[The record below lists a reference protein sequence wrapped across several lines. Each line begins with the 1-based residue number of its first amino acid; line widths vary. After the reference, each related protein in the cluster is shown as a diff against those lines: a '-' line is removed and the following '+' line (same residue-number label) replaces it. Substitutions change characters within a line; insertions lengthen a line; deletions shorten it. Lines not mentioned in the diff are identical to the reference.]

1 MMRILGFEIR
11 RAKKEDYRRSK
22 DFEKVTIAMYENLKE
37 AIEFFENIDL
47 EDTDCLS
54 SVFIYVNTIRNY
66 CTLYED
72 NKFSRPIATVKLI
85 SEANDLA
92 VYCKN
97 LQTMIIKYAESKD
110 LIENKI
116 KRSEDNDENNE
127 YAYDA
132 EELLRKMFTQMDVQR
147 RIVIKTL
154 VEIFVCIQ
162 YDVFRILLGVDIT
175 SSHYELNR
183 RFPKGKT
190 KYLFEI
196 VEENRPQSK
205 EE

>member
-11 RAKKEDYRRSK
+11 RAKKEDYKRSK

>member
-1 MMRILGFEIR
+1 MRILGFEIR

-37 AIEFFENIDL
+37 SIVFFENLDL

-54 SVFIYVNTIRNY
+54 SVFIYVNIIRNY

-97 LQTMIIKYAESKD
+97 LQTMIIKYAESKN

-116 KRSEDNDENNE
+116 KHSEENSD
-127 YAYDA
+127 YVYDA
-132 EELLRKMFTQMDVQR
+132 EKLLEKMFTQMDLQR
-147 RIVIKTL
+147 KVVIKTL
-154 VEIFVCIQ
+154 VEIVVCIQ

-196 VEENRPQSK
+196 VEEDRPKSK

>member
-1 MMRILGFEIR
+1 MRILGFEIR
-11 RAKKEDYRRSK
+11 RVKKEDYRRSK
-22 DFEKVTIAMYENLKE
+22 DFEKVTLAMYENLKE
-37 AIEFFENIDL
+37 SIVFFENLDL

-54 SVFIYVNTIRNY
+54 SVFIYVNAIRNY

-97 LQTMIIKYAESKD
+97 LQTMIIKYAESKN
-110 LIENKI
+110 LIESKI
-116 KRSEDNDENNE
+116 KRSEENGENSD
-127 YAYDA
+127 YVYDA
-132 EELLRKMFTQMDVQR
+132 EKLLEKMFTQMDLQR
-147 RIVIKTL
+147 KVVIKTL

-162 YDVFRILLGVDIT
+162 YDVFRILLGVDIA

-196 VEENRPQSK
+196 VEEDRPKSK

>member
-1 MMRILGFEIR
+1 MRILGFEIR
-11 RAKKEDYRRSK
+11 RVKKEDYRRSK
-22 DFEKVTIAMYENLKE
+22 DFEKVTLAMYENLKE
-37 AIEFFENIDL
+37 AIVFFENLDL

-54 SVFIYVNTIRNY
+54 SVFIYVNIIRNY

-116 KRSEDNDENNE
+116 KRSEENSD
-127 YAYDA
+127 YVYDA
-132 EELLRKMFTQMDVQR
+132 EELLEKMFTQMDIQR
-147 RIVIKTL
+147 KVVIKTL
-154 VEIFVCIQ
+154 VEIIVCIQ

-175 SSHYELNR
+175 NSHYELNR

-196 VEENRPQSK
+196 VEEDRPKSK

>member
-1 MMRILGFEIR
+1 MRILGFEIR
-11 RAKKEDYRRSK
+11 RVKKEDYRRSK
-22 DFEKVTIAMYENLKE
+22 DFEKVTLAMYENLKE
-37 AIEFFENIDL
+37 AIVFFENIDL

-54 SVFIYVNTIRNY
+54 SVFIYVNIIRNY

-116 KRSEDNDENNE
+116 KRSEENGENSD
-127 YAYDA
+127 YVYDA
-132 EELLRKMFTQMDVQR
+132 EKLLEKMFTQMDLQR
-147 RIVIKTL
+147 KVVVKTL
-154 VEIFVCIQ
+154 VEIIVCIQ
-162 YDVFRILLGVDIT
+162 YDVFRILLGVDIA

-196 VEENRPQSK
+196 VEEDRPKSK